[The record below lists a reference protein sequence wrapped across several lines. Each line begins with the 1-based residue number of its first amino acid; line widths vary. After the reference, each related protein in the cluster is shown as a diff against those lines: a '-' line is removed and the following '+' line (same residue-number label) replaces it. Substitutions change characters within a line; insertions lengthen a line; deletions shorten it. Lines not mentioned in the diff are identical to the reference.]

1 MSLKE
6 ELSQKLYN
14 AFEKNNL
21 LPLVEAITNENNFIS
36 VDVCDI
42 EVFENYRYMERLNFN
57 NKDEM
62 PYMKGKA
69 DKLFICFDIPT
80 TITLGEIANFLEYIS
95 KKFDIKELVYGTNMD
110 SSLAKGEIV
119 ANCLIFKE
127 YSFEDKLPK
136 KFFKD
141 LIKCNFIDKL
151 EEIISLPELI
161 NIDIDDIV
169 AVSNDEIV
177 GSISQVMN
185 SVDEEYII
193 NSISNKTP
201 NFCIF
206 DISSDNNLSLDV
218 VNKLID
224 KLRLLFNDIH
234 IIFETRINIDVSDKL
249 EVNGLLLHVDESKL
263 STSNNEDLK
272 EMEAKNNKVHEQKTK
287 TFKDELELL
296 YNVAIYCVDNPIKVN
311 AIQNEFGLG
320 FNRTT
325 YILDRLEKLEIISIK
340 LGTKH
345 KEVLITD
352 KDEIKRRIDALKQ
365 E

>member
-14 AFEKNNL
+14 TFEKNNL

-36 VDVCDI
+36 VDVYDI

-57 NKDEM
+57 NKDEI

-69 DKLFICFDIPT
+69 DKLLICFDIPT
-80 TITLGEIANFLEYIS
+80 TTTLGEIANFVDYIS
-95 KKFDIKELVYGTNMD
+95 KRFDIKEIVFGTNID

-127 YSFEDKLPK
+127 YSFKDKLPK

-151 EEIISLPELI
+151 EEITLLPGLI
-161 NIDIDDIV
+161 NIDIDDIA

-185 SVDEEYII
+185 SVDDEYII
-193 NSISNKTP
+193 NCISEKTP

-224 KLRLLFNDIH
+224 KLRSLFNDIH
-234 IIFETRINIDVSDKL
+234 IVFGTRINIDGSDKL
-249 EVNGLLLHVDESKL
+249 EVNVLLLHVDENKL
-263 STSNNEDLK
+263 SKSNKEELI
-272 EMEAKNNKVHEQKTK
+272 EMEAKNNKVHEQNMK
-287 TFKDELELL
+287 TFKDEFELL

-311 AIQNEFGLG
+311 SIQNEFGLG

-340 LGTKH
+340 LGTKPR
-345 KEVLITD
+345 EILITD
-352 KDEIKRRIDALKQ
+352 KDEIKRRINALKQ